1 MSEPAIRSVEDIQH
15 PPSPKLNGNTIVS
28 QADDMEYDDE
38 YESEIS
44 GSQQINGSQM
54 HQSLNSIKKKRL
66 AAHASSSGASCE
78 IILSNRKSNGFNEVV
93 RLGDPPS

>member
-1 MSEPAIRSVEDIQH
+1 MIEKEKNEQPPSPTPSDSGSLSEAGSSKMSEPAIRSVEDIQH

-54 HQSLNSIKKKRL
+54 H
-66 AAHASSSGASCE
+66 
-78 IILSNRKSNGFNEVV
+78 
-93 RLGDPPS
+93 